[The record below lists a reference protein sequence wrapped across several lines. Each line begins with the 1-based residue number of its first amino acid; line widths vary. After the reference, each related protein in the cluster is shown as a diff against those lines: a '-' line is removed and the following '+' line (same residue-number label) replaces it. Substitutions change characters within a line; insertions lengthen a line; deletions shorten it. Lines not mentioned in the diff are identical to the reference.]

1 VKIMRVSLLAIAAV
15 VGSAAFVSA
24 QPVPGK
30 MPPPPFVPMQGEG
43 AFERQTVRGAPYSAT
58 TETEL
63 VQTLADGNR
72 ISGRWT
78 GFVARDGEGRV
89 RREQPLAAIGALLAG
104 PDAPRLTV
112 ITDPVLRV
120 TWFLDPEAK
129 RARRMAWPPEGG
141 RGQAGGKSMPGPV
154 FGGRGPLGLP
164 PEEAGAASTESLGS
178 REIAGVKAEG
188 TRSTYVIPAG
198 QIGNDRAL
206 SIVSERW
213 SCAEL
218 DVVLET
224 RHSDPR
230 LGETR
235 FRVTEVERGEPDH
248 ALFEVPAGYVV
259 EDGPPPM
266 GGRSGPPGGRPPKDP

>member
-1 VKIMRVSLLAIAAV
+1 
-15 VGSAAFVSA
+15 
-24 QPVPGK
+24 
-30 MPPPPFVPMQGEG
+30 
-43 AFERQTVRGAPYSAT
+43 
-58 TETEL
+58 
-63 VQTLADGNR
+63 
-72 ISGRWT
+72 
-78 GFVARDGEGRV
+78 
-89 RREQPLAAIGALLAG
+89 
-104 PDAPRLTV
+104 
-112 ITDPVLRV
+112 
-120 TWFLDPEAK
+120 
-129 RARRMAWPPEGG
+129 MAWPPEGG